1 MKNCIS
7 LFIAALLLN
16 ATNVRAQKISTNVGY
31 GAAAAQSEQKAT
43 TTKSSADNSQKLVG
57 SRNHVSI
64 SEAIAESKANPSK
77 GHAINAGNVQTDKT
91 IVSGHFEADNN
102 VMSKAG
108 QNVTEHVNVNYSIS
122 PAPFSNELNLVL
134 NTADPVKFSA
144 DIVTGNDRKVLQ
156 WAATEKSHMHNAK
169 IDISKL
175 NAGNYKVNV
184 YWEKSNTLLY
194 SIPFKKENSS
204 K

>member
-1 MKNCIS
+1 MKKCIS

-16 ATNVRAQKISTNVGY
+16 ASNVRAQKVSTNVGY

-43 TTKSSADNSQKLVG
+43 TAQSSAGSSQKLVG
-57 SRNHVSI
+57 SRTHVSI
-64 SEAIAESKANPSK
+64 SEAIAESKANPSTDL
-77 GHAINAGNVQTDKT
+77 ALNPGNVQTDNS

-102 VMSKAG
+102 VRSKGG

-144 DIVTGNDRKVLQ
+144 EIVTGNRKVAQ
-156 WAATEKSHMHNAK
+156 WAATERSHLHNAK
-169 IDISKL
+169 MDISKL
-175 NAGNYKVNV
+175 NSGNYKVNV